1 MLLRHPYH
9 LVDPSPWPLLLSL
22 AALLF
27 ALGVVQFLGG
37 HGGTTLTLA
46 LPAVLAVAA
55 GWWRDVLREG
65 GSHTRLVRRGLTMGF
80 LLFLVSEVM
89 LFFSFFWAYF
99 HSALSPSVELG
110 GVWPPV
116 GVRAVD
122 PWAIPLLGSL
132 LLLSSGFTVTVA
144 HHAIRFGSK
153 GVTALALGA
162 TILLGGL
169 FVALQGFEYH
179 SGEVTL
185 SDGVFGSVFYM
196 TTGLHGTHV
205 LIGVL
210 FLTLCWVRL
219 LRDRFTA
226 ERHLGFEYAILY
238 WHLVDLVWFF
248 VFTTYYWWGS
258 QLPFPERNAP
268 AP

>member
-22 AALLF
+22 SALLV
-27 ALGVVQFLGG
+27 ALGVVQALGG

-46 LPAVLAVAA
+46 LPALLAVVA

-65 GSHTRLVRRGLTMGF
+65 GAHTRLVRRGLTMGF
-80 LLFLVSEVM
+80 VLFLVSEVM

-99 HSALSPSVELG
+99 HSALSPAMELG
-110 GVWPPV
+110 GSWPPV
-116 GVRAVD
+116 GLRAVD
-122 PWAIPLLGSL
+122 PWGIPLLGSL
-132 LLLSSGFTVTVA
+132 LLLTSGFTVTVA

-153 GVTALALGA
+153 AVTATALGA
-162 TILLGGL
+162 TVLLGAL
-169 FVALQGFEYH
+169 FVALQGYEYYH
-179 SGEVTL
+179 GEYTL
-185 SDGVFGSVFYM
+185 SDGVFGSVFYL

-205 LIGVL
+205 GVGVL
-210 FLTLCWVRL
+210 FLTVCLVRL

-226 ERHLGFEYAILY
+226 ERHLGFESAILY

-258 QLPFPERNAP
+258 SLARSSR
-268 AP
+268 

>member
-1 MLLRHPYH
+1 
-9 LVDPSPWPLLLSL
+9 
-22 AALLF
+22 
-27 ALGVVQFLGG
+27 
-37 HGGTTLTLA
+37 
-46 LPAVLAVAA
+46 
-55 GWWRDVLREG
+55 
-65 GSHTRLVRRGLTMGF
+65 MGF